1 MTNREFYTNI
11 ANGTITQNEI
21 DFAVAA
27 IEKLDAT
34 NEKRKAK
41 AAEGV
46 SKKAEENAPIKA
58 AILGALTAEPQTSPA
73 IAATLGLTHNKVTA
87 LAKQLVAEGLAE
99 VTDIKVPGKGTMKAY
114 STVATDAE

>member
-41 AAEGV
+41 AAEGA

-58 AILGALTAEPQTSPA
+58 AIRAALTNEAQTAPQ
-73 IAATLGLTHNKVTA
+73 IAAIVGVTHNKVTP
-87 LAKQLVAEGLAE
+87 LAKQLVAEGIAE
-99 VTDIKVPGKGTMKAY
+99 QVEIKVPGKGAMKGYLLA
-114 STVATDAE
+114 DAE

>member
-1 MTNREFYTNI
+1 MTNREFYTAIINANVSAEITEYAESAI
-11 ANGTITQNEI
+11 A
-21 DFAVAA
+21 
-27 IEKLDAT
+27 KLDAT

-99 VTDIKVPGKGTMKAY
+99 VTEIKVPGRGTMKAY

>member
-1 MTNREFYTNI
+1 MTNREFYTAI
-11 ANGTITQNEI
+11 ANANVSEEITAY
-21 DFAVAA
+21 AVAA

-41 AAEGV
+41 AAEGAT
-46 SKKAEENAPIKA
+46 KKAEENAPIKA

-87 LAKQLVAEGLAE
+87 LARQLVAEGLAE
-99 VTDIKVPGKGTMKAY
+99 VTEIKVPGKGSMKGY
-114 STVATDAE
+114 SSVATDAE

>member
-1 MTNREFYTNI
+1 MTNREFYTAIIN
-11 ANGTITQNEI
+11 ANVSEEITAY
-21 DFAVAA
+21 AVTA

-58 AILGALTAEPQTSPA
+58 AIRAALTNEAQTAPA
-73 IAATLGLTHNKVTA
+73 IAAIVGVSHNKVTA
-87 LAKQLVAEGLAE
+87 LAKQLVAEGIAE
-99 VTDIKVPGKGTMKAY
+99 QIDIKIPGKGPCKGYLLA
-114 STVATDAE
+114 DAE